1 MGKTHVVG
9 EIGPI
14 IEDHYPN
21 NQAKIWFSAPVVTCF
36 GTYEKRC
43 ELTIALKKEI
53 NNIPSDYVPY
63 GTFIFKELVFIYC
76 YAWVEEQGRY
86 LVEIDLA
93 TDVKQIG
100 EIPLPEDME
109 QLLDEIEVRHTS
121 IH

>member
-63 GTFIFKELVFIYC
+63 GTFIFNELVFIYC
-76 YAWVEEQGRY
+76 
-86 LVEIDLA
+86 
-93 TDVKQIG
+93 
-100 EIPLPEDME
+100 
-109 QLLDEIEVRHTS
+109 
-121 IH
+121 